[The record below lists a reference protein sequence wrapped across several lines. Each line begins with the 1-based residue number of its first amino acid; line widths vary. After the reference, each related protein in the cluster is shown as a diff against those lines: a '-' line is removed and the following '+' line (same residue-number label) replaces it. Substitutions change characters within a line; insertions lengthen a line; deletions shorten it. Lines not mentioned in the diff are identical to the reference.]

1 MSKNR
6 DKELREIAI
15 SLKPYVNSAIEEARR
30 AKASICVIGIS
41 TITYE
46 EALSLRENLSL
57 ILDAPVIK
65 DVVNSS
71 FIPEQMV
78 SQDYT
83 WRKLKELLD
92 EN

>member
-1 MSKNR
+1 MSENR

-30 AKASICVIGIS
+30 AKASICIIGIS

-46 EALSLRENLSL
+46 EALSIRDNLSL
-57 ILDAPVIK
+57 LLDSPVIK

-71 FIPEQMV
+71 FIPKKMIA
-78 SQDYT
+78 QDYM
-83 WRKLKELLD
+83 WRRLKELLD
-92 EN
+92 